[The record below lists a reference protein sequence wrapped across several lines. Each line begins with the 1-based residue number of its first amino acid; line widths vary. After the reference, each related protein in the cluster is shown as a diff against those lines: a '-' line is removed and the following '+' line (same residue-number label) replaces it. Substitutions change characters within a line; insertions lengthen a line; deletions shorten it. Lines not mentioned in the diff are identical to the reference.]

1 MLATHDWLT
10 SRRLISININY
21 QLIIYLKLYLNC
33 NTINMIIS
41 LIVKIIRY
49 CLSLRQ
55 LEVDFWQGHHQYPC
69 CSQRCTFKASRTFYT
84 KYRIYLLSS
93 LLFPALFRRDI
104 GGSVEAASA
113 ASAVCSV
120 CTWCRPLNVT
130 AGLCSLITFLH
141 QTTFRLSAVSC
152 ELWGGDVAASTVQD
166 RLSPGRTSTSNQT
179 QQQHSFITRPDT
191 TILDLTLIPSFLC
204 LPPSTHLQLSRPCK
218 QPRVMWSI

>member
-21 QLIIYLKLYLNC
+21 QLMIYLKLYLNC

-84 KYRIYLLSS
+84 KYRIYYPLAIYLAS
-93 LLFPALFRRDI
+93 PALFRREDWTQ
-104 GGSVEAASA
+104 EAVLRPRLQCLQRLQC
-113 ASAVCSV
+113 AVCVPGAGRWMLPQV
-120 CTWCRPLNVT
+120 CVHWSHFCIRPL
-130 AGLCSLITFLH
+130 
-141 QTTFRLSAVSC
+141 
-152 ELWGGDVAASTVQD
+152 
-166 RLSPGRTSTSNQT
+166 
-179 QQQHSFITRPDT
+179 
-191 TILDLTLIPSFLC
+191 
-204 LPPSTHLQLSRPCK
+204 
-218 QPRVMWSI
+218 

>member
-21 QLIIYLKLYLNC
+21 QLMIYLKLYLNC

-84 KYRIYLLSS
+84 KYRIYYLACYLLRSS
-93 LLFPALFRRDI
+93 PVKIGHRRQCWGRVCSI
-104 GGSVEAASA
+104 
-113 ASAVCSV
+113 CSV
-120 CTWCRPLNVT
+120 C
-130 AGLCSLITFLH
+130 SLQCVYLVPAAECYRRFVFTDHIFASDH
-141 QTTFRLSAVSC
+141 FQTVSC
-152 ELWGGDVAASTVQD
+152 QLRAVRWRCGRQHG
-166 RLSPGRTSTSNQT
+166 PGQT
-179 QQQHSFITRPDT
+179 EPRPHQH
-191 TILDLTLIPSFLC
+191 
-204 LPPSTHLQLSRPCK
+204 Q
-218 QPRVMWSI
+218 